1 MSPTEACTVAL
12 GLNGW
17 QRLWVVLSALSFFGW
32 LAGFS
37 AYTSAKDL
45 SAAEVPN
52 QKITDSPILSQ
63 PGPRPKLAPEEIE
76 RLTQLSR
83 WILNQALLRSCLD
96 EADANYR
103 TNWNRTC
110 QAWGRPSGC
119 TLPAPVVAVLDQRH
133 IAARDECFRLYPQ
146 R

>member
-1 MSPTEACTVAL
+1 VAIR
-12 GLNGW
+12 LNGW
-17 QRLWVVLSALSFFGW
+17 RRLWVVLSALWFFGW
-32 LAGFS
+32 LVGFS
-37 AYTSAKDL
+37 LYTSATDL
-45 SAAEVPN
+45 SAAEVPI
-52 QKITDSPILSQ
+52 QKITDSPIPSQ
-63 PGPRPKLAPEEIE
+63 PGTTPKLAPEEIE

-110 QAWGRPSGC
+110 QAGRRPSGC